1 MNILD
6 NVLYEEIM
14 KKEADLRTLKEKLS
28 DLPKGCLFVRKTPS
42 GNYVYRKWRE
52 DNKILSEYLGKL
64 GSNKTLTRIKEMNEY
79 KLLEMKIKKQKK
91 EIAELKKAYK
101 LILVKTNLN

>member
-14 KKEADLRTLKEKLS
+14 KKETEIRMLKETLS
-28 DLPKGCLFVRKTPS
+28 NLPKGSIFVRKTPS

-52 DNKILSEYLGKL
+52 DRKILSEYLGKL
-64 GSNKTLTRIKEMNEY
+64 DSDKTLSRIKEMNQY
-79 KLLEMKIKKQKK
+79 KILEMKIKKEIK
-91 EIAELKKAYK
+91 EVNELKKAYR
-101 LILVKTNLN
+101 LILYKTNLD